1 MTSFDQTLHE
11 EKYNKLKTN
20 KENKGERYYIVLIA
34 FCFLLIFFLCR
45 TGVYYGGD

>member
-11 EKYNKLKTN
+11 EKYNKLKIK

-34 FCFLLIFFLCR
+34 FFLCR